1 MASTIRDIGETIS
14 NFSREFEALEQ
25 IAKLARESGKVID
38 AAEQA
43 AKVATTA
50 TRGLDMFAEM
60 FRASDDLLEQFKMLV
75 KNDGEMAKQVANMVV
90 NGGAEGT
97 SDVRNIL
104 REVNPG
110 ALTEAERTAAE
121 ISRDVPRPGEGGR
134 PRPEGEG
141 GRPSG
146 EGEGGKPSGEG
157 EGGKPNPEG
166 EGGKPNPEGEGG
178 NAEAEKQNVKE
189 KEQVKEDSKAA
200 DKNKSSTRAYCLRK
214 PKSCLAAVAAIGA
227 GVYGAYM
234 WKKLPEEERKCVAIC
249 LPENYPDNPPVYRK
263 VTDVEGEDA
272 PYMCAEGTAE
282 ECYDK
287 CQKKCTSL
295 QSKCNIVG
303 LGVACEAIN
312 DGINAAGDIAK
323 GIFGKIFDAI
333 KGPLEW
339 LLIGLAAVVVI
350 YVAFTLFQW
359 SRSSSSNE
367 PQQPLAPPP
376 SLQQP
381 QVIQMVPMTP
391 TYPSPWN

>member
-25 IAKLARESGKVID
+25 MAKLARESGKVID

-50 TRGLDMFAEM
+50 ARGLDTFAEM
-60 FRASDDLLEQFKMLV
+60 FRASDDLLEQFKVLV
-75 KNDGEMAKQVANMVV
+75 RNDGEMAKQVANMVV
-90 NGGAEGT
+90 NGGSDGA

-141 GRPSG
+141 GKPKP
-146 EGEGGKPSGEG
+146 EGEGVKPSGEG

-166 EGGKPNPEGEGG
+166 EGGK
-178 NAEAEKQNVKE
+178 AESEKQNVKE

-272 PYMCAEGTAE
+272 PYLCAEGTAE

-295 QSKCNIVG
+295 ESKCNI
-303 LGVACEAIN
+303 LGFGAACEAIN
-312 DGINAAGDIAK
+312 DGINAAGDLTK
-323 GIFGKIFDAI
+323 GVFEKLFDAI

-339 LLIGLAAVVVI
+339 LLIGLAVVVVI

-359 SRSSSSNE
+359 TRSSSSNQ
-367 PQQPLAPPP
+367 PQQTLLQQPLAPPP

-391 TYPSPWN
+391 TYPSPWH